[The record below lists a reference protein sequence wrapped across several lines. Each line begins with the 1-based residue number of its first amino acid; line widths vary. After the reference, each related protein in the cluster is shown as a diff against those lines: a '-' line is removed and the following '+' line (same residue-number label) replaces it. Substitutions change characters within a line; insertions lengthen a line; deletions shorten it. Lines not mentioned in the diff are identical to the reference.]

1 MAKEQ
6 TSEIGKRLDAGESG
20 LLRNKDMKEENTIYG
35 ILGVLQTIQDAVKQ
49 MLSAYTSGN
58 MREFDFLGTDISEG
72 LTAVQGVAAQ
82 ENGDDACSRLS
93 KACICATESLKGIRQ
108 LVQRKPRE
116 AAWKLE
122 CELLMILEN
131 TALEFYYWELVCGH
145 PERME
150 EFRQQI
156 MRTGYFY
163 RLEQPV
169 EEREYAC
176 DLTLWVTAYNHL
188 DVTKQCIQ
196 HLLQNLPKDIAYEL
210 ILYNH
215 GSDDGTR
222 EFFES
227 IEGAHVINVAINRAF
242 NPVACLAAKGKY
254 FLSISND
261 VLVGENAIDN
271 MFRAIKN
278 HSDYGWIVP
287 STSNVSNF
295 QTIPVNYDSQEGFL
309 AFAHR
314 NNIYD
319 EKRHEMRTR
328 LCNPIHMIQTDVF
341 NQIRVD
347 MYDKLYGIRNTSSF
361 PDDKIALWMRRN
373 GYKNILE
380 KDAYCHHIGSVTL
393 KNDFDSQRKWD
404 EFYDAGRKKFR
415 EDFGVD
421 PWGTGT
427 VYSPELFDA
436 WHLPRMEKATVLGI
450 NCGLGSNSLKVRETL
465 KELGAKTSML
475 YNATQE
481 ECWLQ
486 DLKGISDVAF
496 VFDEIRDVVV
506 KAGRAKFDFIVI
518 EDQLKDCESKDYVTE
533 LDKAGIQYREIAF
546 LDEEGNWHIVRG
558 DY

>member
-1 MAKEQ
+1 MGQDK
-6 TSEIGKRLDAGESG
+6 
-20 LLRNKDMKEENTIYG
+20 IYG
-35 ILGVLQTIQDAVKQ
+35 ILDILQTIQDAVKQ

-58 MREFDFLGTDISEG
+58 MREFESLGRDISDG
-72 LTAVQGVAAQ
+72 LAAVQSVVAQ
-82 ENGDDACSRLS
+82 ENEDDACSRLC
-93 KACICATESLKGIRQ
+93 KACICAAESLKGIRQ
-108 LVQRKPRE
+108 LVRCKPRE

-131 TALEFYYWELVCGH
+131 MTLDFFYWELVCGH

-188 DVTKQCIQ
+188 DITKQCIQ
-196 HLLQNLPKDIAYEL
+196 HLLQNLPKDITYEL

-215 GSDDGTR
+215 GSDDGTK

-242 NPVACLAAKGKY
+242 NVIASFAVKGKY

-271 MFRAIKN
+271 MFRAIKT

-287 STSNVSNF
+287 STSNVSNL
-295 QTIPVNYDSQEGFL
+295 QTIPVDYSNEEGFL
-309 AFAHR
+309 TFAHR

-319 EKRHEMRTR
+319 EKRHEMRAR
-328 LCNPIHMIQTDVF
+328 LCNPIHMLQSDVY
-341 NQIRVD
+341 NQIRLD
-347 MYDKLYGIRNTSSF
+347 MYDTMYGIRNTSSF

-393 KNDFDSQRKWD
+393 RNDFDSQTKWN
-404 EFYDAGRKKFR
+404 EFYDAGREKFR

-421 PWGTGT
+421 PWGTGA

-450 NCGLGSNSLKVRETL
+450 NCGLGSNSLKVKETL
-465 KELGAKTSML
+465 KELGGTENLL

-486 DLKGISDVAF
+486 DLRGVSDVAF
-496 VFDEIRDVVV
+496 VFDELRDIVE
-506 KAGRAKFDFIVI
+506 KAGKAKFDFILI
-518 EDQLKDCESKDYVTE
+518 EDQLKGCESKDYLE
-533 LDKAGIQYREIAF
+533 KLDKAGIGYGEIAF
-546 LDEEGNWHIVRG
+546 LDEGRNWHIVRG
-558 DY
+558 GS

>member
-1 MAKEQ
+1 MEQ
-6 TSEIGKRLDAGESG
+6 G
-20 LLRNKDMKEENTIYG
+20 MIYG
-35 ILGVLQTIQDAVKQ
+35 ILDILQTIQDAVKQ
-49 MLSAYTSGN
+49 MRSAYTSGN
-58 MREFDFLGTDISEG
+58 MQEFESLGRDIFDG
-72 LTAVQGVAAQ
+72 LTAVQSAAMQ
-82 ENGDDACSRLS
+82 ESGDDACDRLG

-108 LVQRKPRE
+108 LAQRKPKE
-116 AAWKLE
+116 VAWKLE

-131 TALEFYYWELVCGH
+131 MTLDFYYWELVCGH
-145 PERME
+145 SERME

-163 RLEQPV
+163 RLEQPA

-196 HLLQNLPKDIAYEL
+196 HLLKNLPKDITYEL

-227 IEGAHVINVAINRAF
+227 IKGAHVINAAINRAF
-242 NPVACLAAKGKY
+242 KVVASTAAKGKY
-254 FLSISND
+254 ILEISND

-271 MFRAIKN
+271 MFRAIKT

-287 STSNVSNF
+287 STPNVSNL
-295 QTIPVNYDSQEGFL
+295 QTIPADYNNEEGFL
-309 AFAHR
+309 AFTHR

-319 EKRHEMRTR
+319 EKRHEMRAR
-328 LCNPIHMIQTDVF
+328 LCNPIHMIRADVY
-341 NQIRVD
+341 NQVRLD
-347 MYDKLYGIRNTSSF
+347 MYDTIYGIRDISSF
-361 PDDKIALWMRRN
+361 PDDKVALWMRRH

-393 KNDFDSQRKWD
+393 KNDFDSEQKWD

-421 PWGTGT
+421 PWGTGAF
-427 VYSPELFDA
+427 YSSELFDA
-436 WHLPRMEKATVLGI
+436 WRLPKMEQASVLGI

-465 KELGAKTSML
+465 RELGADKAML
-475 YNATQE
+475 YSATQE
-481 ECWLQ
+481 ECWLK
-486 DLKGISDVAF
+486 DLKGISDTAF
-496 VFDEIRDVVV
+496 VFDELQDIVEKTGKVR
-506 KAGRAKFDFIVI
+506 FDFIVI
-518 EDQLKDCESKDYVTE
+518 EDPLKGCGSKDYLYE
-533 LDKAGIQYREIAF
+533 LDRAGIGYREIAF
-546 LDEEGNWHIVRG
+546 LDEERNWHIVRENIVPT
-558 DY
+558 